1 MIKINNNSAKIRFI
15 LLGLLLFAGS
25 ACSSKYTGGNKIE
38 RPNIIYIL
46 VDDMGYG
53 DLGAYGQQILKTP
66 HLDRMAAEGIL
77 FTDHYAGAPVCAPS
91 RASLMTGRDTGH
103 SWVRGNYETGKYGF
117 GGELELRPE
126 DITIAEVL
134 KQQANYNTAIIGK
147 WGMGMNGSTGE
158 PKKKGFDYSY
168 GFLNQAHAHWQYPM
182 YLFRNGVKEQIKEN
196 SGNKRGYYS
205 NDIFTDEA
213 LQFIKKE
220 RKAPF
225 FLYLAYT
232 IPHAELLVP
241 DDSIFARYKGR
252 FDETPFVEGTQGSN
266 GVDSLGYYHSQAYP
280 KAAYAAMITHID
292 NDVQKIIDQLKQLG
306 IDENTV
312 VMFSSDN
319 GPHKEGGA
327 DPTHFNSNGPLRG
340 AKRDLYEGGIRVP
353 FIVRWPGSIKP
364 GQVSDHVSAFWD
376 MLPTM
381 ADLAGV
387 DVEDGRTEGIS
398 IMPTL
403 MGDVTAQEKH
413 NFLYWEFHEKKYSNQ
428 AVRKGK
434 WKAVRHDPDKPLE
447 LYNLD
452 ADPAEQH
459 DVAGANPDVVKK
471 MNHIMETART
481 DNPYWKLKHSGEK
494 VDELSVN

>member
-1 MIKINNNSAKIRFI
+1 MFGKNHYTEKLNFI
-15 LLGLLLFAGS
+15 LLALFLFAAG
-25 ACSSKYTGGNKIE
+25 CSSRSAEGNEVE

-53 DLGAYGQQILKTP
+53 DLGSYGQQILKTP
-66 HLDRMAAEGIL
+66 NLDRMAAEGIL

-103 SWVRGNYETGKYGF
+103 SRVRGNYETGKYGF

-126 DITIAEVL
+126 NITIAEVL
-134 KQQANYNTAIIGK
+134 QQQADYTTAIIGK

-168 GFLNQAHAHWQYPM
+168 GFLNQAHAHWHYPT
-182 YLFRNGVKEQIKEN
+182 YLYRNGVKEPVEN
-196 SGNKRGYYS
+196 NLENKRGYYS

-213 LQFIKKE
+213 LQFIGKE

-241 DDSIFARYKGR
+241 DDSIFARYKGM
-252 FDETPFVEGTQGSN
+252 FDEVPFVGRTQGSD

-280 KAAYAAMITHID
+280 KAAYASMITHID
-292 NDVQKIIDQLKQLG
+292 NDVQKIIDQVKRLG

-327 DPTHFNSNGPLRG
+327 DPAHFNSNGPLKG
-340 AKRDLYEGGIRVP
+340 AKRDVYEGGIRIP
-353 FIVRWPGSIKP
+353 FIVRWPGSIKS
-364 GQVSDHVSAFWD
+364 GQTSDHVSAFWD

-387 DVEDGRTEGIS
+387 DIKDVRTEGIS

-403 MGDVTAQEKH
+403 LGDTTAQEKH
-413 NFLYWEFHEKKYSNQ
+413 DYLYWEFHEKKYSDQ

-434 WKAVRHDPDKPLE
+434 WKAVRHDPNEPLE
-447 LYNLD
+447 LYDLD
-452 ADPAEQH
+452 TDLAEEH
-459 DVAGANPDVVKK
+459 NVAGENPDVVTQMK
-471 MNHIMETART
+471 HIMETART
-481 DNPYWKLKHSGEK
+481 DNPYWKLKTSGIK
-494 VDELSVN
+494 KL